1 MSGED
6 KKDEI
11 KPVEEGEAK
20 EGDSSSAQQVA
31 GAGAFDMSAMKDML
45 SGGNLVSEILFLQQL
60 FFFPSPLRVDFSID
74 TDNLSVTLTSSFENS
89 VLFLSLV
96 LSLLSFS
103 LFSFSLSTTN
113 Q

>member
-45 SGGNLVSEILFLQQL
+45 SGGNLVS
-60 FFFPSPLRVDFSID
+60 
-74 TDNLSVTLTSSFENS
+74 
-89 VLFLSLV
+89 
-96 LSLLSFS
+96 
-103 LFSFSLSTTN
+103 
-113 Q
+113 